1 MNPEARKETSRDRE
15 RFQDCRKDLWT
26 EAAIVHMSM
35 SLAQP
40 RVYKGQEQYRRGH
53 RDPLTGT
60 VTTLGT
66 ALTERMT
73 ERMNLTGSAMGLSGA
88 SRLTVGC

>member
-66 ALTERMT
+66 ALTERM
-73 ERMNLTGSAMGLSGA
+73 NLTGSAICLSGA
-88 SRLTVGC
+88 TRLTAGC